1 MDMFKRSLFGVLIC
15 CAVILLITSG
25 QARAG
30 TLQFFANGKEL
41 ATEGFLAPK
50 LTKDGWSL
58 TFSHIFVNL
67 AEITSY
73 QADPPYDAHKGGT
86 IAARNQVALEGI
98 YTVDLVMDAGDDPP
112 VLVGEVANAPAGHYN
127 AVSWKMAKAK
137 GGPLAGYSMVLTGK
151 AKKDGQVIN
160 FQLYSSEE
168 RTYRCGEFVGDERK
182 GFLEQGVLADLEM
195 TFHLDH
201 IFGRADKPTDDQ
213 MNVDA
218 LGFAPFSDGA
228 KRHNL
233 KLKGLHI
240 GHAGEGHCSVEWH

>member
-1 MDMFKRSLFGVLIC
+1 MTTPKPHLLVAMLLCAFVLL
-15 CAVILLITSG
+15 APAT

-30 TLQFFANGKEL
+30 TVQFFANGEEL

-50 LTKDGWSL
+50 LTKDGWTL
-58 TFSHIFVNL
+58 TFSHIFINL
-67 AEITSY
+67 AEITAY
-73 QADPPYDAHKGGT
+73 QADPPYDAHKGGP
-86 IAARNQVALEGI
+86 IPAKAQVALKGTHTI
-98 YTVDLVMDAGDDPP
+98 DLVMDAGDDPLI
-112 VLVGEVANAPAGHYN
+112 LVGEAANAPAGHYN

-137 GGPLAGYSMVLTGK
+137 EGPLAGYSMVLTGK
-151 AKKDGQVIN
+151 AEKDGQVLN
-160 FQLYSSEE
+160 FQLYSDEE

-182 GFLEQGVLADLEM
+182 GFLEQGGLADLEM

-201 IFGRADKPTDDQ
+201 VFGRADKPADDQ

-228 KRHNL
+228 KRHVL
-233 KLKGLHI
+233 MLKGLHI